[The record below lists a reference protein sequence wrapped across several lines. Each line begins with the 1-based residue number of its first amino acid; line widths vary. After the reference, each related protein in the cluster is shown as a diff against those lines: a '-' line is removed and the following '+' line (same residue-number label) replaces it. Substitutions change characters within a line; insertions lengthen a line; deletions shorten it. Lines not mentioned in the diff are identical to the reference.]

1 MVSLLSLYY
10 SDIKLLTLLKD
21 KCLLEALP
29 VELRI
34 LILSSISDLH
44 SLRAIVLAS
53 PAYRQAYRPVRG
65 ELLRDILY
73 KAYNGLVDVPDA
85 ITAVRSKGLHAYLP
99 SNKERIISLLDDR
112 RRSDEVPDTPVSI
125 DETIQLLDLHRIAIF
140 LLNDHCTF
148 APCPGWMDQTRWKKT
163 EILPLRLSRT
173 EKVRW
178 LRGFYRLQIFANIF
192 GPIELPVHECN
203 AGKRDDWNGKA
214 FTMEEAWRV
223 FYGTMAPWEVTEL
236 GCVSQ
241 YIQERYTEPYN
252 EIAEHLSQYGRVTM
266 SSLPEDVQ
274 VPIGCRQWDATD
286 LAFRANEILP
296 ALASMGPEFFYK
308 FITLET
314 SLDRRNLILANG
326 RNFLWVLPDIC
337 PSPEDGLP
345 LLYPADR
352 FNFGEDFDGLKR
364 LLATLPQSERPNLL
378 CDRYL
383 LCFSDMSDAFE
394 EMFDVRLGNTL
405 WRWGFALWGDERILK
420 WNPPMDYDTACDY
433 R

>member
-53 PAYRQAYRPVRG
+53 PAYHQAHRPVRG
-65 ELLRDILY
+65 GLLRDLVY
-73 KAYNGLVDVPDA
+73 KEYNGLVGVPDA
-85 ITAVRSKGLHAYLP
+85 VTAIRSRGLHAYLP
-99 SNKERIISLLDDR
+99 SNKESIISLLDIR
-112 RRSDEVPDTPVSI
+112 RRSDEVFDTPVSI
-125 DETIQLLDLHRIAIF
+125 DETIQLLHLHRIAIF
-140 LLNDHCTF
+140 LMNDHCTF
-148 APCPGWMDQTRWKKT
+148 APCPGWMNQTKWKT

-203 AGKRDDWNGKA
+203 AGKRDDWNGKT
-214 FTMEEAWRV
+214 FTKEEAWSV
-223 FYGTMAPWEVTEL
+223 FYGTMAPWEVVEL
-236 GCVSQ
+236 GCIFQ
-241 YIQERYTEPYN
+241 YFHGRYTEPYY
-252 EIAEHLSQYGRVTM
+252 EIANNFSQYGQVEM

-274 VPIGCRQWDATD
+274 IPAGCRQWDASD
-286 LAFRANEILP
+286 LTLKADDNLLT
-296 ALASMGPEFFYK
+296 LAAMGPEFFYK
-308 FITLET
+308 FFTQKT
-314 SLDRRNLILANG
+314 FLDRRNLILCNG
-326 RNFLWVLPDIC
+326 RPFLWVLPDIC
-337 PSPEDGLP
+337 PGSEDSLP

-352 FNFGEDFDGLKR
+352 FNFGQDFDGLKR

-378 CDRYL
+378 CDRYFF
-383 LCFSDMSDAFE
+383 CFSDMSDTFE
-394 EMFDVRLGNTL
+394 EIFDVGLGYSL
-405 WRWGFALWGDERILK
+405 WRWGFALWDDERVLE
-420 WNPPMDYDTACDY
+420 WNPPMDYDTAFDY